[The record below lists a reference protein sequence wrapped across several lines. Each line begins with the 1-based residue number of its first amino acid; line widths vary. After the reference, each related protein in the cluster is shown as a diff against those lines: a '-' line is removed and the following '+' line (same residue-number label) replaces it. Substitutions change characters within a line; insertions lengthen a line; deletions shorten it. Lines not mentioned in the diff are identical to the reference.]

1 MLTAATAA
9 LRLLPLLLGKQQL
22 QQEEAGAAEPAE
34 ATAAA
39 ARQAG
44 RRCLQTAELAGNLLF
59 SYIAQQINNG
69 LMAYTEPEPSQFIV
83 WMLQLQF
90 AAALPLRAQVLEL
103 HTEESLEGACK
114 RHILADKLQGRVVE
128 ELRVR
133 PGGGRAAAALNA
145 PQHARTPSSCQP
157 LLPCCAAGSQAGW
170 TVGAVGCAG
179 SYCGGACGI

>member
-44 RRCLQTAELAGNLLF
+44 RHCLQTAVLAGNLLF

-69 LMAYTEPEPSQFIV
+69 LMAHTEPEPSQFIV

-103 HTEESLEGACK
+103 HTTVCRLPAWQ
-114 RHILADKLQGRVVE
+114 RL
-128 ELRVR
+128 
-133 PGGGRAAAALNA
+133 GGGLSDTRW
-145 PQHARTPSSCQP
+145 
-157 LLPCCAAGSQAGW
+157 AGSTWQEVW
-170 TVGAVGCAG
+170 PMIIILSTQSFEEPDPCYPGAIRQGTLAVWPGCG
-179 SYCGGACGI
+179 